1 MTHAHENTPGLGYYW
16 EYLKRFGKESSEGWW
31 KDFGT
36 AIVLA
41 IIPVLLAWGD
51 RTVQQ
56 GTVLAVEAIG
66 ILFGIVALRH
76 LIHTSF
82 ILFRERA
89 HPEYG
94 GIRYSHWGYGVWGA
108 VILLAL
114 AVVIP
119 YGAFHQWL
127 RKLPP
132 VVLQVPAP
140 PSPTF
145 TTTPIEPP
153 ESKAIRADKPP
164 APLARS
170 ALSTN
175 AGAPSQTPPVAQSQP
190 QAAPPPAT
198 FLDRIVQANRGL
210 TPDDRNRL
218 STELYECDQF
228 LKESQQDGYKLN
240 TELGKLSNDR
250 QSGALAKN
258 VDDHIKFLQALSK
271 SALDQYYGLQKLQA
285 KWEYFPDQTEYVFS
299 GSSGDAFNS
308 GIGLLANAVQGMTA
322 ALTNWSKI
330 SNRDQ
335 QDVLN
340 IEAQQ
345 QVDYEKGL
353 RQFFDWANTSL
364 QRIKQM
370 RQSLDPNG
378 VALEQ
383 TRQSAPQQS
392 AKTESEPAS
401 PLEILTPH
409 GGVDFTAFSNH
420 LEEVINRNWYARM
433 PEDARKGDK
442 GRVVVHFGVQRDG
455 TLLETAPTV
464 EVTSGNKALDDA
476 AVVAIRA
483 SAPFE
488 HLPQSF
494 KGPNIELR
502 LNSLYNLPLS
512 ALNP

>member
-56 GTVLAVEAIG
+56 GAVLAVEAIG
-66 ILFGIVALRH
+66 IFFGLVALRH

-82 ILFRERA
+82 ILFRERS

-94 GIRYSHWGYGVWGA
+94 GIRYTHWGYGVWGA
-108 VILLAL
+108 AILLAL
-114 AVVIP
+114 AAVIP

-140 PSPTF
+140 PSLTF
-145 TTTPIEPP
+145 TAPPVEPP
-153 ESKAIRADKPP
+153 ESKAVHVDKPL

-170 ALSTN
+170 APPTN

-190 QAAPPPAT
+190 QTAPAT
-198 FLDRIVQANRGL
+198 FLDRIVQENRGL

-228 LKESQQDGYKLN
+228 LKQSQDYGYKLN
-240 TELGKLSNDR
+240 TEFGKLSNDR

-258 VDDHIKFLQALSK
+258 VDDHIKFLQTLSK
-271 SALDQYYGLQKLQA
+271 SALDQYHGLQKLQT

-299 GSSGDAFNS
+299 GSGSDAFNS
-308 GIGLLANAVQGMTA
+308 GIGLLANAVQGMTSS
-322 ALTNWSKI
+322 LTNWSKI

-378 VALEQ
+378 VV
-383 TRQSAPQQS
+383 APLPTNTV
-392 AKTESEPAS
+392 APAAA
-401 PLEILTPH
+401 
-409 GGVDFTAFSNH
+409 AFS
-420 LEEVINRNWYARM
+420 
-433 PEDARKGDK
+433 
-442 GRVVVHFGVQRDG
+442 
-455 TLLETAPTV
+455 
-464 EVTSGNKALDDA
+464 
-476 AVVAIRA
+476 
-483 SAPFE
+483 
-488 HLPQSF
+488 
-494 KGPNIELR
+494 
-502 LNSLYNLPLS
+502 LN
-512 ALNP
+512 